1 MSDAEEGSTTAEEP
15 TVTAEEPTAAAEE
28 PAAAGDGADAGTG
41 AEARHDAPVCQVAWC
56 PLCFAVG
63 AVQPI
68 QPEVVEHLLRA
79 GTEMLLAF
87 RVGGRRAG
95 DGVRPAADDAPGG
108 TRLEKIDLG

>member
-1 MSDAEEGSTTAEEP
+1 VSDAEEGSTTAEEP
-15 TVTAEEPTAAAEE
+15 IVTAEEPTAAAED
-28 PAAAGDGADAGTG
+28 PAAGNGADAGTG

-87 RVGGRRAG
+87 RSVVDARASAS
-95 DGVRPAADDAPGG
+95 DPATDDAPGG